1 MRAVLQRVTEA
12 SVTIDGQVVGE
23 IGKGIMVLFGMLGT
37 DTDKTIDYML
47 DKVIN
52 LRIFEDENGKM
63 NLSLMDIEGELL
75 IVPNFTLYGD
85 ARKGRRPGYSGGAA
99 PELASELFDKLC
111 AKAQT
116 LTDGGP
122 SPQQEVHLPLQS
134 TWDTE
139 QTQKHKGFRIP
150 DSFPQNDRN

>member
-1 MRAVLQRVTEA
+1 MPYE
-12 SVTIDGQVVGE
+12 
-23 IGKGIMVLFGMLGT
+23 
-37 DTDKTIDYML
+37 
-47 DKVIN
+47 
-52 LRIFEDENGKM
+52 
-63 NLSLMDIEGELL
+63 L
-75 IVPNFTLYGD
+75 IVAAHGIQFCDQGWNLGPLQAEARSPKSWAAVEVPHYPLTDEQSGD
-85 ARKGRRPGYSGGAA
+85 ACWAWERP
-99 PELASELFDKLC
+99 C